1 MANIKISDL
10 TAAAAATGTQQF
22 EVNDSLTS
30 KKVTGAQVLAYV
42 ESNLTIQNN
51 AVTTAKIVDKNVT
64 LAKLPDQSTSTI
76 LGRTTAGSGSP
87 EVLTGAQARTIV
99 GADNASNL
107 TSGTVGTARLASGTA
122 NSTTYLRGDQTW
134 ATVSGF
140 SGPRATVYTSNSTFT
155 IPSGITAVKVTV
167 IGGGSGGSGSGASG
181 GANGNGGG
189 TAIKWL
195 TGLTSGNTL
204 SVTIGAG
211 GSGGGGSTHGAAG
224 GASTVASG
232 TQSITTITGGGGSA
246 SNTPTGGTATNGDLN
261 IPGGSGNQGINGGI
275 TGNSLYGNGVRST
288 ASTAGTGYGTG
299 GGKGN
304 DSDCTQRGGGAGTAG
319 VVVFEY

>member
-10 TAAAAATGTQQF
+10 TAAAAASGTQEF

-42 ESNLTIQNN
+42 ETNITLRNN
-51 AVTTAKIVDKNVT
+51 VVTTASIADKNVT
-64 LAKLPDQSTSTI
+64 LAKLPDQATATI
-76 LGRTTAGSGSP
+76 LGRNTGSTGSP
-87 EVLTGAQARTIV
+87 EVLTGAQARTII

-107 TSGTVGTARLASGTA
+107 TSGTVGTARLATGTA
-122 NSTTYLRGDQTW
+122 SSSTYLRGDQTW
-134 ATVSGF
+134 ASVSGF

-167 IGGGSGGSGSGASG
+167 IGGGGGGNGSNSPTGG
-181 GANGNGGG
+181 GAGG

-204 SVTIGAG
+204 SVTIGSGGAG
-211 GSGGGGSTHGAAG
+211 GAWNGTGSSG

-232 TQSITTITGGGGSA
+232 TQTISTITGNGGTGGGA
-246 SNTPTGGTATNGDLN
+246 GGTGSGGDLN
-261 IPGGSGNQGINGGI
+261 IRGGWGNAAINGGVS
-275 TGNSLYGNGVRST
+275 GASFYGNGVRST
-288 ASTAGTGYGTG
+288 AGTGTAGSGYGSG
-299 GGKGN
+299 GGHGN
-304 DSDCTQRGGGAGTAG
+304 GSDCTQQAGGAGGAG